1 MAVIKNYHTIVC
13 LMIYILLMR
22 NKDKQRRG
30 RQRGREIKKIMSD
43 RKEKKKNNVGRTVDK
58 KGWEEINN

>member
-1 MAVIKNYHTIVC
+1 MFNDIHFTYE
-13 LMIYILLMR
+13 
-22 NKDKQRRG
+22 KQRQAEK
-30 RQRGREIKKIMSD
+30 RQTKRKGDKKIMSD